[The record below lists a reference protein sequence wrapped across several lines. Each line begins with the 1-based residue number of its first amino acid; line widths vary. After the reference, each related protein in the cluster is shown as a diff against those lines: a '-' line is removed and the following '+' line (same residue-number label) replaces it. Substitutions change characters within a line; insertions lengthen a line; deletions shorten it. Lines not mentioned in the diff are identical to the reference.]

1 VINPSL
7 TISLL
12 ISKAEK
18 RKYARKFSKLF
29 YQYTDRVLGFQKLIR
44 QANKDF
50 YGNPSMFD
58 YVPVQKK
65 QLAQAT
71 LKYHSLHG

>member
-1 VINPSL
+1 MYAE
-7 TISLL
+7 T
-12 ISKAEK
+12 KAEK

-50 YGNPSMFD
+50 YGNPSMLFFFFLMRMIKRD
-58 YVPVQKK
+58 KSFVNYIAVNF
-65 QLAQAT
+65 
-71 LKYHSLHG
+71 

>member
-1 VINPSL
+1 MVLALAFIE
-7 TISLL
+7 TK
-12 ISKAEK
+12 KAEK

-58 YVPVQKK
+58 YVV
-65 QLAQAT
+65 A
-71 LKYHSLHG
+71 